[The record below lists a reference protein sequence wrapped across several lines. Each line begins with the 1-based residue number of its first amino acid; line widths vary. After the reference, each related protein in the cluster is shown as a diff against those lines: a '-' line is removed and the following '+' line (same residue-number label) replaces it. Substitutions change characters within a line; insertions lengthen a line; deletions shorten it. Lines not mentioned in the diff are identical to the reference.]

1 MGGEGAECV
10 ERAEGGVNSSEWFNR
25 RTEKGA
31 EVGGR
36 KQKRSEF
43 SGQGR
48 KKRSEVSGQGSVF
61 GFESDR

>member
-31 EVGGR
+31 EDGGR
-36 KQKRSEF
+36 KAEAEEVRGQR
-43 SGQGR
+43 SGQEKEVRGQ
-48 KKRSEVSGQGSVF
+48 RSGVSVRF
-61 GFESDR
+61 